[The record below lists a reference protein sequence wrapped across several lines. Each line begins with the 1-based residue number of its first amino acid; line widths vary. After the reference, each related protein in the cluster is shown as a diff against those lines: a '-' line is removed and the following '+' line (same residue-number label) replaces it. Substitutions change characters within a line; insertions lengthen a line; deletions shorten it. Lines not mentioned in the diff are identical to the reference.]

1 MYLGIRGIRSAG
13 RNSGSI
19 EITLPAQLHV
29 LEGIEC
35 RLSVRDGG
43 QPEIVLQPNFAEA
56 LRFIKEL
63 WQKVRLG
70 LGDIGDAGEFAATD
84 YTLVLFPPDHWHER
98 PPLVY
103 ADALNALHYRRNG
116 ADSINESLVPL
127 LAGQAIVAVRRLGL
141 EGMLSMAF
149 GDALAY
155 VVTGCAAGLGADFE
169 RGMAH
174 QVIDRY
180 GVVKPSP
187 ESPLSDQTWLAWRP
201 VLHRVFEQ
209 FMQWQMDPV
218 GYAAARENWYR
229 VLTAEVV
236 LGTPKVSENIEQTGR
251 LGDLGG
257 TTGR

>member
-19 EITLPAQLHV
+19 EITLPAQLQV
-29 LEGIEC
+29 LEGVDC

-43 QPEIVLQPNFAEA
+43 QPEIVLQPNLAEPH
-56 LRFIKEL
+56 RFIKDM

-70 LGDIGDAGEFAATD
+70 LSEIGDVGEFAATD
-84 YTLVLFPPDHWHER
+84 FTLVLFPPDHWQER

-103 ADALNALHYRRNG
+103 ADALKALRHRH
-116 ADSINESLVPL
+116 DDVDTENEILVTL
-127 LAGQAIVAVRRLGL
+127 VAALAIVAVRRLGL
-141 EGMLSMAF
+141 EGTLALAF

-174 QVIDRY
+174 QMLGHCAR
-180 GVVKPSP
+180 GGPFP
-187 ESPLSDQTWLAWRP
+187 ASPLSDQTWLALRS
-201 VLHRVFEQ
+201 VLRQVYEQ
-209 FMQWQMDPV
+209 FFQWQLDPA

-229 VLTAEVV
+229 VFTAEVV
-236 LGTPKVSENIEQTGR
+236 LSMPSTSGNIEHTGR
-251 LGDLGG
+251 LNVTDGATRG
-257 TTGR
+257 